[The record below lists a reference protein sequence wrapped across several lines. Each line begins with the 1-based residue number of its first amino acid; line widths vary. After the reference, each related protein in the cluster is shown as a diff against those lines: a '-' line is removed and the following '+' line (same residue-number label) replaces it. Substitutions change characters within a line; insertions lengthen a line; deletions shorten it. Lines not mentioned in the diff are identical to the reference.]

1 MSTQIARV
9 KPGDLIKAEYWNSI
23 VDELEALDAR
33 LANLEESAP
42 GGGPPLIKSLD
53 PSGPL
58 TMGDTLRIIGNNLGT
73 STLVSVTI
81 ANDPVTNF
89 LSGSGDSILII
100 KIPPILGIPDAG
112 KDVDLV
118 VTNTRGSDSAR
129 FKLLPGETTVLSA
142 TLTVTNTAVPQKEI
156 KADGSSYDY
165 TFTISAVSSMDEVYD
180 LNPTVDKSGWEV
192 TVIKDG
198 AEITE
203 LQIQKSQPSPST
215 RDVIV
220 RVTIPTGATGTGNL
234 RLGLASQKFPTV
246 TGTSSVVPIAIGSTP
261 GPVSTAITFATP
273 SVIPGANFVNGEV
286 LVSTTAK
293 VTYRITAT
301 LADPGD
307 YVINSPQILNDSGG
321 LWTAVAKNDPMT
333 FTTSQKD
340 DTKIVIVDLTAKA
353 LAPTTS
359 LVIKV
364 TKAGTTVSG
373 EFTQVIKLKT

>member
-1 MSTQIARV
+1 MSTQITKV
-9 KPGDLIKAEYWNSI
+9 KPGDLIKAEYWNTL

-33 LANLEESAP
+33 LASLEESAP

-53 PSGPL
+53 PSGSL

-81 ANDPVTNF
+81 ANNPVTNF
-89 LSGSGDSILII
+89 LSGSGESILII

-112 KDVDLV
+112 QDVDLV
-118 VTNTRGSDSAR
+118 VTNTKGSDSAR

-142 TLTVTNTAVPQKEI
+142 TLTVTNTAVPQTEI

-165 TFTISAVSSMDEVYD
+165 TFTISAVSSLDEVYD
-180 LNPTVDKSGWEV
+180 LNPTIDRSGWDV
-192 TVIKDG
+192 AAIKDG

-203 LQIQKSQPSPST
+203 LKIQKSQPSPST

-220 RVTIPTGATGTGNL
+220 RVTIPSGATGTGNL

-246 TGTSSVVPIAIGSTP
+246 TGTSSIVPITIGSTP

-301 LADPGD
+301 LADPGN
-307 YVINSPQILNDSGG
+307 YVINSPQVLNDSGG

-340 DTKIVIVDLTAKA
+340 ETKIVIVDLTAKA

-359 LVIKV
+359 LVIKI